1 MAWTFS
7 FVVQNI
13 SSQIWNSRF
22 LCDEINMIVKKACNG
37 LGSAIT
43 AALLIRSCPIM
54 PHDNS
59 KKAIP
64 IVDNPISVGLILKIF
79 IIFIY

>member
-22 LCDEINMIVKKACNG
+22 LCDEINMIVKKAYNG
-37 LGSAIT
+37 LRSAIT
-43 AALLIRSCPIM
+43 AA
-54 PHDNS
+54 
-59 KKAIP
+59 
-64 IVDNPISVGLILKIF
+64 
-79 IIFIY
+79 Y